1 MNKNKFLKLFEFK
14 GPISI
19 LFYIVIVVV
28 ILRIVGPH
36 TSVFYR
42 TNLFDPFFH
51 RLNREDITLI
61 VGEEFRLHTY
71 RLNQRVT
78 YSTTDFKVADVNF
91 LGTVTALRPG
101 TAFIIL
107 KYNDKEL
114 KCRVRVVEIS
124 KKKLVIKKSKSYKLK
139 IRGAVTGVRW
149 YSSDAS
155 VASVSRFGNVKAK
168 AKGSAVIYGKIDGKT
183 MSCKVVVK

>member
-1 MNKNKFLKLFEFK
+1 MFKNKFFKLFQFK
-14 GPISI
+14 GLLSI
-19 LFYIVIVVV
+19 IFYIAIFAV
-28 ILRIVGPH
+28 ILRVVIPH
-36 TSVFYR
+36 TSIFYR

-61 VGEEFRLHTY
+61 KGEEFRLHTY

-91 LGTVTALRPG
+91 LGTVTAQRPG

-107 KYNDKEL
+107 KYKNKEL

-124 KKKLVIKKSKSYKLK
+124 KSKLVLKKSQSYRLK
-139 IRGAVTGVRW
+139 IKGANTGVRW
-149 YSSDAS
+149 YSSNAS
-155 VASVSRFGNVKAK
+155 VATVSRFGKVKSRS
-168 AKGSAVIYGKIDGKT
+168 KGTAVIYGKIDGKT

>member
-1 MNKNKFLKLFEFK
+1 MSKNKLFKLFQYK
-14 GPISI
+14 GFISI
-19 LFYIVIVVV
+19 LFYIAIFVV
-28 ILRIVGPH
+28 ILRVIIPH

-61 VGEEFRLHTY
+61 KGEEFRLHTY

-91 LGTVTALRPG
+91 LGTVTAQRPG

-107 KYNDKEL
+107 RYKNEEL
-114 KCRVRVVEIS
+114 KCRVKVVEIS
-124 KKKLVIKKSKSYKLK
+124 KSKLVIKKSKSYRLK
-139 IRGAVTGVRW
+139 IKGTMTGVRW
-149 YSSDAS
+149 YSSNAS
-155 VASVSRFGNVKAK
+155 VASVSRFGNVKARS
-168 AKGSAVIYGKIDGKT
+168 KGSAVIYGKIDGKT
-183 MSCKVVVK
+183 MSCKVTVK